1 MYWPKHRPGN
11 VKKIWQLKTK
21 TKLTSIKSIT
31 NPQHNTPDKTAAMII
46 LTQQKDFTSV
56 HQSNNQNAENAEMQ

>member
-11 VKKIWQLKTK
+11 VKKIWQLKTM

-31 NPQHNTPDKTAAMII
+31 NPQHNTLDKTAAMII
-46 LTQQKDFTSV
+46 LT
-56 HQSNNQNAENAEMQ
+56 